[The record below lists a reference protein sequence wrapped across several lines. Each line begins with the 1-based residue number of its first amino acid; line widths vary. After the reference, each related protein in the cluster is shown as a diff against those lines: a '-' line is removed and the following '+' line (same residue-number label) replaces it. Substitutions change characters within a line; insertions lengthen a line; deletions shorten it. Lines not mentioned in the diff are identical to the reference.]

1 MSARMEHT
9 HVMIMLPAQTLMA
22 AILAPVIPDM
32 KGMGLL
38 VQVSRKACMPT
49 VSPWKF
55 CDYGIIKH
63 IKIVG

>member
-1 MSARMEHT
+1 
-9 HVMIMLPAQTLMA
+9 MIMLPAQTLMA

-38 VQVSRKACMPT
+38 VQVTRKACMLT

-55 CDYGIIKH
+55 CDYGII
-63 IKIVG
+63 I